1 MLRALTAAARAPL
14 TSRPG
19 RRLPRARSPPGARS
33 RPSAADAANM
43 ADGRVRATSRG
54 RERRV
59 GGGLSAAAPRLS
71 PLRAKLGVPGLTL
84 PLAAGSD
91 VPGVRQPVQPLSALP
106 EQGLVFACPLFAFR
120 L

>member
-106 EQGLVFACPLFAFR
+106 EQGLVFPCPLFAFR